1 MFLPRSARLRR
12 LLRVATA
19 ATFSVCAL
27 FATATESSASG
38 KQAFS
43 TVVID
48 AGHGGHDRGAVRPI
62 AGFEKELTLDVARR
76 LEKELKRSGLRTV
89 MTRTDDSFVSL
100 GKRSM
105 TANLQKDAVFVSIHF
120 NVGSRLGARGF
131 ESFYRSSES
140 AGLAHAMQRAM
151 LETIPTEN
159 RGVKRRGF
167 YVLRHTE
174 IPAVLLECGFMSNA
188 DEARII
194 RTPEFRQKLAEKLA
208 AALVQSARMGDR
220 T

>member
-1 MFLPRSARLRR
+1 
-12 LLRVATA
+12 VA
-19 ATFSVCAL
+19 
-27 FATATESSASG
+27 
-38 KQAFS
+38 Q
-43 TVVID
+43 
-48 AGHGGHDRGAVRPI
+48 
-62 AGFEKELTLDVARR
+62 R

-89 MTRTDDSFVSL
+89 MTRTDDSFVGL

-208 AALVQSARMGDR
+208 AALVQSARMGAR